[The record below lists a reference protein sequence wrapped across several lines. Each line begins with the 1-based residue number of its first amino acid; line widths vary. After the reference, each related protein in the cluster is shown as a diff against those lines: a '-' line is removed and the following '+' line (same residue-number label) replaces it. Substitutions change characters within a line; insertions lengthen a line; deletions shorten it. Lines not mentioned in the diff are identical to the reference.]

1 MGSNLAVAVNGLS
14 RPREPRSAAALR
26 RRIGARLAARQETLA
41 CVEIGSGGLVSQA
54 FTAEA
59 GSSAFYKGAL
69 ILTADAADWPRALTG
84 DGGWQTEPPGSPAR
98 LRGLAAL
105 AQAAF
110 GADWGL
116 AVEWERAPRAG
127 TLHLALRGPESTTTN
142 ATAPL
147 ATATVESSA
156 ARLVAYVLERVNAR
170 LAEQCEESP

>member
-1 MGSNLAVAVNGLS
+1 MGNSLAVAVNGLS

-69 ILTADAADWPRALTG
+69 ILTADAAAWPRALTG

-127 TLHLALRGPESTTTN
+127 TLHLATN

-147 ATATVESSA
+147 TTATVESSA
-156 ARLVAYVLERVNAR
+156 ARLVAFVLERVNAR
-170 LAEQCEESP
+170 LAEQREESP